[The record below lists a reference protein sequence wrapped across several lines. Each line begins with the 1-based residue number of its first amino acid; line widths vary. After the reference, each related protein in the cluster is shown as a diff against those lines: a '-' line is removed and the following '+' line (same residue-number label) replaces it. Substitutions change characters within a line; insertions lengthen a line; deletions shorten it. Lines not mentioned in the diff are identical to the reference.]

1 MALERLRADP
11 AVDVVALLTTVT
23 GEDDRISVH
32 GVRRVLLH
40 AQAAALGLAVA
51 EAVLPPSPDNAAYE
65 AVFAEA
71 LTQLREA
78 HRGLTRE
85 AFGDLFLADLRGWR
99 EAQLSRLGMTAH
111 FPVWGLPT
119 DWLASDLIARGFRS
133 VLTTVDLA
141 RLPASFAGRSYDA
154 ELLADLPLDVDPC
167 GENGEFHT
175 FVTDGPGFR
184 YPLRIERGETVIR
197 RGVAYADLL
206 QVQVERE
213 VV

>member
-78 HRGLTRE
+78 HRGLTRV
-85 AFGDLFLADLRGWR
+85 AFGDLFLADLRAWR
-99 EAQLSRLGMTAH
+99 EAQLSRLGMAAH

-133 VLTTVDLA
+133 VLTTVNLE

-184 YPLRIERGETVIR
+184 YPIRIERGETVIR
-197 RGVAYADLL
+197 QGVAYADLL
-206 QVQVERE
+206 QVQGERE
-213 VV
+213 VA